1 MLPGIVGSVA
11 RVTLYLPEPLYRR
24 YHDEIGSEVNLSAVF
39 QAAVRQLLAE
49 HASADPEAQDIR
61 T

>member
-1 MLPGIVGSVA
+1 MCSVP

-24 YHDEIGSEVNLSAVF
+24 YHDEIGSDVNLSALF
-39 QAAVRQLLAE
+39 QAAVRRLLAE
-49 HASADPEAQDIR
+49 HASTDPEAQDIR